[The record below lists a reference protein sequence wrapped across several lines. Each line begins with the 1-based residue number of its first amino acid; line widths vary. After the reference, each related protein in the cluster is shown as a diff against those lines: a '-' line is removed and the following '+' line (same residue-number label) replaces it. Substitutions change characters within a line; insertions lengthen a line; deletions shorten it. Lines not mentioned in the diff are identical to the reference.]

1 MNRFVILPEFK
12 MCHQFL
18 SSVILLKNVMLLLVL
33 KIMTWLSDMI
43 TKRMEHDTL
52 IYVAKITRTR
62 V

>member
-1 MNRFVILPEFK
+1 
-12 MCHQFL
+12 
-18 SSVILLKNVMLLLVL
+18 MLLLVL